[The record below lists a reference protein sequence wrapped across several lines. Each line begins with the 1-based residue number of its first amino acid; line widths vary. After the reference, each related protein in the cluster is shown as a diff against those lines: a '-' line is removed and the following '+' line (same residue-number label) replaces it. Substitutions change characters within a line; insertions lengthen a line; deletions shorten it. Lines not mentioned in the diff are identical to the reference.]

1 MSTPSRRPVLSIG
14 TRRMEN
20 FSDAIFAIAITLLVL
35 DIAVPATATAHLS
48 HALLSEWPVYL
59 AYTVSFAS
67 IGAAWLSHNLIT
79 EYLDHADSILL
90 RLNLLLMFFVS
101 LLPFPT
107 HLLANFLSNTGPER
121 IAVTIYGLNLFL
133 IASLTSLVWY
143 YAARNGHIRAVM
155 PDSERRTM
163 SRKIDPSLAFYVF
176 VLGVGLLEPRV
187 AVALYLLIALFIM
200 LPFRTLLAHYTGQTE

>member
-1 MSTPSRRPVLSIG
+1 MSTPNRRTTLAVSPHRLQ
-14 TRRMEN
+14 N

-35 DIAVPATATAHLS
+35 DITVPAVTTQHVS
-48 HALLSEWPVYL
+48 RALLSEWPVYL

-107 HLLANFLSNTGPER
+107 HLLANFLSQTGPER
-121 IAVTIYGLNLFL
+121 VAVTIYGLNLFL
-133 IASLTSLVWY
+133 ITSLTSLVWH
-143 YAARNGHIRAVM
+143 YAARNGHIRAGM
-155 PDSERRTM
+155 PESERRTM

-176 VLGVGLLEPRV
+176 VLGVGLLEPRI
-187 AVALYLLIALFIM
+187 AVTLYLLIALFIM
-200 LPFRTLLAHYTGQTE
+200 LPFRTLVAHYTGQAK